1 MHFKRVFL
9 RSLVLAAMASLCATS
24 AHAIHI
30 NQQAFVANGG
40 NLQDIPGTAANVFD
54 QLRTASLATQFL
66 GVGNLAGCTGTWL
79 GTEGNHAWVLTAA
92 HCVPTTTE
100 ERDIGH
106 LTFRDAENRP
116 LAGGA
121 GSRAYVHPYRINP
134 PPGMS
139 EAATDIALLRMPLLP
154 AAFTTTL
161 PATPLINDR
170 PVGIGTTVSM
180 VGHGTAGVASTPI
193 DAYWPTQGVR
203 RVWGESQID
212 RMQESDRVVVSN
224 FSPLQGATNWARA
237 GVGDGGAAWW
247 QEHGGEWTV
256 VATTNG
262 GHATATTGA
271 VAAPYASWLTSRFPG
286 VRLVSERFRVTATK
300 RFVSLNLAAQA
311 SRGQV
316 YYVVAPNQPGVT
328 GPTSGI
334 WVGRVPAY
342 TQLSLTTADAATGAT
357 RTIKLRA
364 QRAQSCNML
373 AMNDATGCEH
383 LREGALHMWFD
394 PNDNPTLPPGAHRG
408 TIVVHAKGW
417 HDHAFFREIKLDI
430 AIDTFAQQGRVTRTQ
445 KYVSPNHA
453 LDVSD
458 GTVYYLIAPN
468 QAGVVGPTAR
478 RWTGVRMHSVITVP
492 VVDASKRTTQS
503 VNLRARRTT
512 SRCGNFRMEDAI
524 PCYTMLREGPLEV
537 WFDKVDNPLLP
548 AGLHRGAVH
557 IDAHGWHVP
566 FKRGIKLDVE
576 IDTR

>member
-1 MHFKRVFL
+1 MQL
-9 RSLVLAAMASLCATS
+9 RSLVLAAMASLCASS

-40 NLQDIPGTAANVFD
+40 NLQNIPGTAGNVFD

-100 ERDIGH
+100 ERDVGH

-121 GSRAYVHPYRINP
+121 GSKAYVHPYRINP
-134 PPGMS
+134 LPGMS
-139 EAATDIALLRMPLLP
+139 EASTDIALLRMPLLP

-161 PATPLINDR
+161 PTTPLLNDR
-170 PVGIGTTVSM
+170 PLVIGTTISM

-203 RVWGESQID
+203 RVWGESRID
-212 RMQESDRVVVSN
+212 RIQESDRVAVSN

-247 QEHGGEWTV
+247 QQHGGEWAV

-262 GHATATTGA
+262 GHATSTTGA
-271 VAAPYASWLTSRFPG
+271 SIAPYASWITSKFPG
-286 VRLVSERFRVTATK
+286 VVLVSERFRVTATK
-300 RFVSLNLAAQA
+300 RFVSVNLTAQA
-311 SRGQV
+311 AYGMVSF
-316 YYVVAPNQPGVT
+316 VVAPNQPGVT
-328 GPTSGI
+328 GPTSAI
-334 WVGRVPAY
+334 WKGDPGQTLVTVS
-342 TQLSLTTADAATGAT
+342 TVDAVTGAS
-357 RTIKLRA
+357 RSIKLRA
-364 QRAQSCNML
+364 HRDGACTPVP
-373 AMNDATGCEH
+373 MNDAASCYMQ
-383 LREGALHMWFD
+383 RFGALHVAFD

-408 TIVVHAKGW
+408 TLVIHARGW
-417 HDHAFFREIKLDI
+417 DDQAFLREIRLDV
-430 AIDTFAQQGRVTRTQ
+430 AIDTFAQQGKLTRTQ

-453 LDVSD
+453 LDVSE

-478 RWTGVRMHSVITVP
+478 KWTGVRTHSVITVP
-492 VVDASKRTTQS
+492 VVDAAKRTMQS
-503 VNLRARRTT
+503 VKLRARRTT
-512 SRCGNFRMEDAI
+512 SRCGSFRMEDAV
-524 PCYTMLREGPLEV
+524 PCYTNLREGPLEV
-537 WFDKVDNPLLP
+537 WFEKSDNPSLP
-548 AGLHRGAVH
+548 AGLHQGAVY

-566 FKRGIKLDVE
+566 FKRGIKVDVE
-576 IDTR
+576 IDTRS